1 MVFEHLN
8 DYFHL
13 EDFASGFSQLFQL
26 CSCITHEHMSINAL
40 HISLE
45 QFVS

>member
-26 CSCITHEHMSINAL
+26 CSRITHGHMSINVL
-40 HISLE
+40 HMPLE